1 MPRSYSYDLR
11 TRVIKDVNAKMA
23 IQLQRLVKNIVLIE
37 ILFMNGNAYKQKAEI
52 LKQRFVVGLK
62 GNGVKFK
69 I

>member
-23 IQLQRLVKNIVLIE
+23 ITENNKNIVLIE
-37 ILFMNGNAYKQKAEI
+37 ILFMNGNAYKRKAEI